1 MTKKDYVLKVLEKV
15 KDYRDKAEIITKYI
29 LTHDDEWYVNYM
41 YDKCVSAVESAVKTK
56 DENKI
61 QQLGKFLDQVHEKE
75 AISKKADE
83 EDIAKLDQLLLS
95 L

>member
-15 KDYRDKAEIITKYI
+15 KSYWDKADTIKEYIT
-29 LTHDDEWYVNYM
+29 THDDEEYINYM

-56 DENKI
+56 AADKI
-61 QQLGKFLDQVHEKE
+61 KQLGSILSDIHEKE
-75 AISKKADE
+75 AVSKKADE
-83 EDIAKLDQLLLS
+83 EDIAKLDQLLAS

>member
-15 KDYRDKAEIITKYI
+15 KDYRDKAETIKNYIT
-29 LTHDDEWYVNYM
+29 THDDEEYINYM
-41 YDKCVSAVESAVKTK
+41 YDKCVNAVELTVKTK
-56 DENKI
+56 DSNKI

-83 EDIAKLDQLLLS
+83 EDIAKLDQLLES
-95 L
+95 M